1 MGLTIDK
8 KTVQLRNIKINRQT
22 DQRGVSGNLKKS
34 LSDLGATD
42 CCILQKC
49 GFNHINASFLSS
61 CIKRVGPI
69 NLNQVCKSDL
79 MQHDTSRLAASC

>member
-22 DQRGVSGNLKKS
+22 DQRGVLGYLKKS
-34 LSDLGATD
+34 LSDL
-42 CCILQKC
+42 

-61 CIKRVGPI
+61 CIKPVGFI